1 MVLLYLLVARNYWSI
16 GGRDFGIMDFLNK
29 NNYTIEDLQSL
40 IDSGTEESI
49 YLDYK
54 SAGALDKTDAK
65 KKEISKDVASF
76 ANSDGGIIIYG
87 IEEKNNKPVGF
98 SYINGNIITK
108 EWLEQVIN
116 STINRKIKGI
126 EIFPIRNNGNASES
140 IYVVRI
146 PRSYNAPHMS
156 IDKCY
161 YKRYNFLSSK
171 MEEYE
176 VRDLFNRHNTP
187 NLVIDACDL
196 LLIDTNKKYSSYQFT
211 AGVCNR
217 SNTIATLYKV
227 NCYVSGHVYSYNF
240 DFIEKGKLTTI
251 DERRYKL
258 SFVGE
263 EPLFEY
269 ECLDMAR
276 FVIQVPITEVE
287 YFERKAKIEI
297 KLFYENGVDECEVS
311 IKEMLYDE
319 RY

>member
-1 MVLLYLLVARNYWSI
+1 M
-16 GGRDFGIMDFLNK
+16 FFLNK
-29 NNYTIEDLQSL
+29 DNYTIEDLKAL
-40 IDSGTEESI
+40 IDLGTEEST

-54 SAGALDKTDAK
+54 AAGALDKTDAK
-65 KKEISKDVASF
+65 KKEISKDVAAF

-87 IEEKNNKPVGF
+87 MEEKGHKPIAF
-98 SYINGNIITK
+98 SYIDGNIFTK
-108 EWLEQVIN
+108 EWLEQVIS
-116 STINRKIKGI
+116 STISKRINNIK
-126 EIFPIRNNGNASES
+126 IFPIRNNNKLTES
-140 IYVVRI
+140 IYVVKI
-146 PRSYNAPHMS
+146 PRSYDAPHMS
-156 IDKCY
+156 KDNCY
-161 YKRYNFLSSK
+161 YKRFNFQSVK

-227 NCYVSGHVYSYNF
+227 NCYVSGHIYSYNF

-311 IKEMLYDE
+311 IKEMLYGKG
-319 RY
+319 Y

>member
-1 MVLLYLLVARNYWSI
+1 
-16 GGRDFGIMDFLNK
+16 MDFFNK
-29 NNYTIEDLQSL
+29 KNYTKEDIQAL
-40 IDSGTEESI
+40 IDLGVEESI
-49 YLDYK
+49 HLEYK
-54 SAGALDKTDAK
+54 AAGALDKTDAK

-87 IEEKNNKPVGF
+87 MEEKEHKPISF
-98 SYINGNIITK
+98 SYVDGKIFTK

-116 STINRKIKGI
+116 STINRKIQGI
-126 EIFPIRNNGNASES
+126 EIFPIRNNGNISES
-140 IYVVRI
+140 IYVVKI

-156 IDKCY
+156 NDKCY
-161 YKRYNFLSSK
+161 YKRHNFLVEK

-196 LLIDTNKKYSSYQFT
+196 LLIDKNKKYSSYQFT

-227 NCYVSGHVYSYNF
+227 NCYVIGHVYSYNF
-240 DFIEKGKLTTI
+240 DFIEEGKLTTL

-287 YFERKAKIEI
+287 YFEQKAKIEI

>member
-1 MVLLYLLVARNYWSI
+1 M
-16 GGRDFGIMDFLNK
+16 
-29 NNYTIEDLQSL
+29 
-40 IDSGTEESI
+40 
-49 YLDYK
+49 
-54 SAGALDKTDAK
+54 
-65 KKEISKDVASF
+65 SKD
-76 ANSDGGIIIYG
+76 N
-87 IEEKNNKPVGF
+87 
-98 SYINGNIITK
+98 
-108 EWLEQVIN
+108 
-116 STINRKIKGI
+116 
-126 EIFPIRNNGNASES
+126 
-140 IYVVRI
+140 
-146 PRSYNAPHMS
+146 
-156 IDKCY
+156 CY
-161 YKRYNFLSSK
+161 YKRFNFQSVK

-240 DFIEKGKLTTI
+240 DFIEEGKLTTL

-263 EPLFEY
+263 EPLFKY

-287 YFERKAKIEI
+287 YFERKAKIEV

-311 IKEMLYDE
+311 IKEMLYGKG
-319 RY
+319 Y

>member
-1 MVLLYLLVARNYWSI
+1 
-16 GGRDFGIMDFLNK
+16 MDFLNK
-29 NNYTIEDLQSL
+29 KNYTKEDIQAL
-40 IDSGTEESI
+40 IDLGVEESI
-49 YLDYK
+49 HLEYK
-54 SAGALDKTDAK
+54 AAGALDKTDAK

-87 IEEKNNKPVGF
+87 MEEKEHKPISF
-98 SYINGNIITK
+98 SYVDGKIFTK

-126 EIFPIRNNGNASES
+126 EIFPIRNNGNISES
-140 IYVVRI
+140 IYVVKI

-156 IDKCY
+156 HDKCY
-161 YKRYNFLSSK
+161 YKRHNFISEK

-176 VRDLFNRHNTP
+176 VRDLFNRHNTA

-196 LLIDTNKKYSSYQFT
+196 SFIDANKNYYRYQFT
-211 AGVCNR
+211 AGVCNK
-217 SNTIATLYKV
+217 SNAIAVLYKV
-227 NCYVSGHVYSYNF
+227 NCYVRGNVCCYNF
-240 DFIEKGKLTTI
+240 DFIDQGNLTAL
-251 DERRYKL
+251 DDGRYKL
-258 SFVGE
+258 SFVGN

-276 FVIQVPITEVE
+276 FVIQVPITDVE

-297 KLFYENGVDECEVS
+297 KLFYENGVDEWEVS
-311 IKEMLYDE
+311 VKEMLYDK